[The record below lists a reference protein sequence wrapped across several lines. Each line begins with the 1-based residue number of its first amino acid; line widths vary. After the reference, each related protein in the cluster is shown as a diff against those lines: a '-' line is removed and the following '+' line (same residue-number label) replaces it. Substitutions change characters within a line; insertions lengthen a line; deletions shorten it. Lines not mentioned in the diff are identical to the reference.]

1 MRRLWAS
8 SYSWAGLTSVY
19 PFERFSESAK
29 EVLTLAQSE
38 AERGGLSYIG
48 TEHLLLGFLAQTD
61 GLAGQALRNFGLELN
76 ALRAVIERVLTG
88 NEPIVGKQMIPTSR
102 VKRIIE
108 MAFEDARSHSQMVVG
123 TDNMLVAVLAEGEGI
138 AAHVLLDRGVTVE
151 RVRAEISRLRDQ
163 GAADRVRPAA
173 AAGSRKHRHLEIA
186 DSQGRPVLIDVI
198 FPTEYSDTEC
208 ESLAARIRQ
217 AIPQT

>member
-1 MRRLWAS
+1 M
-8 SYSWAGLTSVY
+8 Y

-61 GLAGQALRNFGLELN
+61 GLAGQALRNFGLELS
-76 ALRAVIERVLTG
+76 AIRAVVDQALTG
-88 NEPIVGKQMIPTSR
+88 DEHFLGQRLIPTSR

-108 MAFEDARSHSQMVVG
+108 MAFEDARVHGQPSVG
-123 TDNMLVAVLAEGEGI
+123 TDNMLVAVLVEGQGI
-138 AAHVLLDRGVTVE
+138 AAHVLVDRGVTVE
-151 RVRAEISRLRDQ
+151 LVRKEISRLKDE
-163 GAADRVRPAA
+163 GAADRVRPAGET
-173 AAGSRKHRHLEIA
+173 AGRKHRHLEIA
-186 DSQGRPVLIDVI
+186 DSQGRPVLVDVV

-208 ESLAARIRQ
+208 ESVAARIRQ
-217 AIPQT
+217 AIPQA